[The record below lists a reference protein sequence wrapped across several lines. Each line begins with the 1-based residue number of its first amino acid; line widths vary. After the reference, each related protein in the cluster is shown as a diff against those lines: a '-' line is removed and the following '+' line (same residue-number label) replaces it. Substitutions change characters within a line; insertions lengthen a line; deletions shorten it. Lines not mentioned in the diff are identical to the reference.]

1 MSLQRIFATTLNS
14 PVARAF
20 LASSL
25 ITLPGCAV
33 MREAPEPGAAKMP
46 EPAPAKPP
54 RPRSAAAPA
63 PRGDDA
69 ITAIVKAKFEHN
81 TTVDADAIGVVTQD
95 RVVTL
100 SGVAR
105 STTERTMAE
114 TLARSVSGV
123 KSVTNA
129 IVVRP

>member
-33 MREAPEPGAAKMP
+33 LRQAPGPGAAKTP
-46 EPAPAKPP
+46 GPPPAT
-54 RPRSAAAPA
+54 APA

-81 TTVDADAIGVVTQD
+81 TTVDADAIGIATQ
-95 RVVTL
+95 RGIVTL
-100 SGVAR
+100 SGAAR
-105 STTERTMAE
+105 SATERMMAE

>member
-33 MREAPEPGAAKMP
+33 LRQSSEPGTAKPP
-46 EPAPAKPP
+46 EPAAAKSPAPMP
-54 RPRSAAAPA
+54 ATPPA

-81 TTVDADAIGVVTQD
+81 TTVDADAIGVVTQH

-100 SGVAR
+100 SGIAR
-105 STTERTMAE
+105 SATERTMAE